1 MPKTHYIST
10 QSTPQRY
17 HQHVCFPS
25 YAHASY
31 KLSIGFSTPRVR
43 MQVNC
48 TYMLLMYVIY
58 RGLRLRDLDQEFS
71 RRESWEY
78 LLDRDT
84 FESDGLEARGNVAS
98 SMTNNHFNLV
108 GGHISRPSEPS
119 QSNSRSESGAV
130 LIRNS
135 REDYR
140 TVTPSSSVP
149 SGSSPVSSHSGSGSG
164 YDADV
169 STHSDI
175 PPSRPPRP
183 KRQQS
188 LPTKL
193 PSQTESS
200 RSHPPPRRQQSL
212 PTKLH

>member
-1 MPKTHYIST
+1 
-10 QSTPQRY
+10 
-17 HQHVCFPS
+17 
-25 YAHASY
+25 
-31 KLSIGFSTPRVR
+31 
-43 MQVNC
+43 
-48 TYMLLMYVIY
+48 MYVIY
-58 RGLRLRDLDQEFS
+58 RGLRLRDHDLDQEFS
-71 RRESWEY
+71 RRESWEYY

-98 SMTNNHFNLV
+98 SMTNNYFNLV

-119 QSNSRSESGAV
+119 QSNSRSESGAD
-130 LIRNS
+130 LIRNT

-193 PSQTESS
+193 HWWWDQRRKRPSDLFVCQTQRFDRHSS
-200 RSHPPPRRQQSL
+200 AEAQYCMIQIVN
-212 PTKLH
+212 

>member
-1 MPKTHYIST
+1 M
-10 QSTPQRY
+10 
-17 HQHVCFPS
+17 
-25 YAHASY
+25 
-31 KLSIGFSTPRVR
+31 
-43 MQVNC
+43 
-48 TYMLLMYVIY
+48 
-58 RGLRLRDLDQEFS
+58 
-71 RRESWEY
+71 
-78 LLDRDT
+78 T
-84 FESDGLEARGNVAS
+84 FESDGLEAHRDCSGNIPPAP

-119 QSNSRSESGAV
+119 QSNSRPESGAD
-130 LIRNS
+130 LIRNT

>member
-17 HQHVCFPS
+17 LQHVCFPS

-31 KLSIGFSTPRVR
+31 KFSIGFSTPRVR

-58 RGLRLRDLDQEFS
+58 SLRGLRLRDLDQEFS

-84 FESDGLEARGNVAS
+84 FESDGLEARGIGNIPPAS
-98 SMTNNHFNLV
+98 SMTNIHFNLV
-108 GGHISRPSEPS
+108 GGR
-119 QSNSRSESGAV
+119 
-130 LIRNS
+130 IRKL
-135 REDYR
+135 
-140 TVTPSSSVP
+140 
-149 SGSSPVSSHSGSGSG
+149 SPQ
-164 YDADV
+164 
-169 STHSDI
+169 
-175 PPSRPPRP
+175 RR
-183 KRQQS
+183 QS

-200 RSHPPPRRQQSL
+200 ESRSRPSPKRQQSL